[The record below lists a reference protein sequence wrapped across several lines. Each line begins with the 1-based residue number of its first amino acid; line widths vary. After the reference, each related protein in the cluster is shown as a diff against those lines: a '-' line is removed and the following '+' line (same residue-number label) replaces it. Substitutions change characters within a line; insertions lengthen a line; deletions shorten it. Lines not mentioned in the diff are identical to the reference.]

1 MKNALFPINY
11 LSSILTPTRTYL
23 GRKQLSWPKMV
34 VVILFLNGLMM
45 IPISLNFAQSAAFT
59 LEPTYP
65 TIFEMVDD
73 NVVEQLGE
81 TETSNGVTTFT
92 EPFRLE
98 QANGVVLGGA
108 SEADVA
114 TALSEENAL
123 VFQEESMLLKEADLP
138 LTEIAYSEN
147 LNWQDSTSPEAVRE
161 TISYQWYLA
170 NKTYVVATYSIMI
183 TAMLLIMSLFMIF
196 GGAFFIFMAAR
207 SPFIEIDTYKEA
219 VNLILNAMGLP
230 SLLTMVVGLFVPE
243 ITIMMSVQTFGVV
256 IYLVWTYYKT
266 RFSEGFLEREDK
278 RAVAHGK
285 RGVKETDKIE
295 EIE

>member
-1 MKNALFPINY
+1 
-11 LSSILTPTRTYL
+11 
-23 GRKQLSWPKMV
+23 
-34 VVILFLNGLMM
+34 
-45 IPISLNFAQSAAFT
+45 
-59 LEPTYP
+59 
-65 TIFEMVDD
+65 
-73 NVVEQLGE
+73 
-81 TETSNGVTTFT
+81 
-92 EPFRLE
+92 
-98 QANGVVLGGA
+98 
-108 SEADVA
+108 
-114 TALSEENAL
+114 
-123 VFQEESMLLKEADLP
+123 
-138 LTEIAYSEN
+138 
-147 LNWQDSTSPEAVRE
+147 
-161 TISYQWYLA
+161 
-170 NKTYVVATYSIMI
+170 MI